1 MNTWK
6 EALWIAKLEWRKSWF
21 GTLCLFFAMLVM
33 FVSFSWMLEPE
44 TQPPSLLNDIV
55 FLLIFGCVAFLVR
68 PKDLQLQKVEGDV
81 WGSPFFMMLNT
92 LPIEKDVLIK
102 SRFVQMLFPSLPFQI
117 LFFFLYSPSLLK
129 SMDVLEYVAFSI
141 IWLAFG
147 VSASFI
153 FALSDVGD
161 RYTPIMLFVYSVAF
175 YAGVTFVLVWLNKKT
190 DAGIVGWTT
199 IAAKNFPIWSILISL
214 GVTVGCYYFS
224 KYYMKKKMIQ
234 IDYLK

>member
-6 EALWIAKLEWRKSWF
+6 DAFWIAKIEWRKSWF
-21 GTLCLFFAMLVM
+21 GTLCLFFALLVM
-33 FVSFSWMLEPE
+33 FVSFSWVFEAE
-44 TQPPSLLNDIV
+44 TQPPSLLNDFG

-81 WGSPFFMMLNT
+81 WGSPFFMMLNM

-117 LFFFLYSPSLLK
+117 LFFFLYSPWLLE
-129 SMDVLEYVAFSI
+129 SMAVLEYVAFSI

-147 VSASFI
+147 VSSSFI
-153 FALSDVGD
+153 FALNDVGD
-161 RYTPIMLFVYSVAF
+161 RYTPIMLFIYSVAL
-175 YAGVTFVLVWLNKKT
+175 YAGVTFVLVWLAKKT
-190 DAGIVGWTT
+190 DAGIVGWTAV
-199 IAAKNFPIWSILISL
+199 AAKNFPIWSILISV